1 MEMGNT
7 SFQNTRRPRTKMLLK
22 GYQGIDNSAF
32 TTHFHEVKVMGS
44 SLMLIVAQE
53 LGEPVFVRI
62 P

>member
-1 MEMGNT
+1 
-7 SFQNTRRPRTKMLLK
+7 MLLK